1 MLPIYMIGIGANPV
15 VSVSNSKYTENCR
28 VYVSGFPTDITE
40 EDVGKT
46 VFYYVVIVVFMT
58 CNYFSNFSMSS
69 L

>member
-1 MLPIYMIGIGANPV
+1 MMLLIYMIGIGANPV
-15 VSVSNSKYTENCR
+15 VPVSNSKYTENCR

-46 VFYYVVIVVFMT
+46 LFYSILRSDRHVHD
-58 CNYFSNFSMSS
+58 